1 MLWIERFG
9 GRWYADVMV
18 RAAFIGSLVTLLVIS
33 AAFAARIV
41 VEDWTGQ
48 PLGARGIPIGWKAYA
63 TPGGRPAYDVTVVED
78 GGRRGLSM
86 KSHDD
91 HSTIAREV
99 QVDLAVTPVL
109 EWSWKI
115 LELPRGADVRQR
127 ATSDLAAHVLVVWP
141 RFPEM
146 LRSRLIAYAW
156 GSSED
161 AGVVERSH
169 KTGTVTFFI
178 VRSGTADLG
187 RWLTERRNVVAD
199 YERVYG
205 ERPENP
211 RAIAISI
218 DTNDTHSTAAGI
230 IGSLTFTE

>member
-1 MLWIERFG
+1 M
-9 GRWYADVMV
+9 A
-18 RAAFIGSLVTLLVIS
+18 RAVLVGSLVGFLLIS
-33 AAFAARIV
+33 TAFAGRTL
-41 VEDWTGQ
+41 VEDWTGP
-48 PLGARGIPIGWKAYA
+48 PLGARGIPVGWKAYA
-63 TPGGRPAYDVTVVED
+63 TPGGRPAYDFAVVED

-86 KSHDD
+86 KSHDE
-91 HSTIAREV
+91 HSTIAREI
-99 QVDLAVTPVL
+99 QVDLAATPVL

-115 LELPRGADVRQR
+115 QELPRGADVRR
-127 ATSDLAAHVLVVWP
+127 RETSDLTAHVLVVWP

-161 AGVVERSH
+161 AGAVQRSR
-169 KTGTVTFFI
+169 KTGTVTFVI
-178 VRSGTADLG
+178 VRSGAADLG
-187 RWLTERRNVVAD
+187 RWVTERRNVLAD

-211 RAIAISI
+211 RAVALSI

-230 IGSLTFTE
+230 IGPLTFTE

>member
-1 MLWIERFG
+1 MPR
-9 GRWYADVMV
+9 MV
-18 RAAFIGSLVTLLVIS
+18 LVGSLVIFLLIS
-33 AAFAARIV
+33 TAFAGRIV

-48 PLGARGIPIGWKAYA
+48 PLGAHGIPIGWKAYA
-63 TPGGRPAYDVTVVED
+63 TPGGRPAYDSTVVED
-78 GGRRGLSM
+78 GGRRGLSL
-86 KSHDD
+86 KSRDE
-91 HSTIAREV
+91 HSTIAREI
-99 QVDLAVTPVL
+99 QVDLAATPVL

-115 LELPRGADVRQR
+115 VELPRGADVRQR
-127 ATSDLAAHVLVVWP
+127 ATSDLTAHVLVVWP

-161 AGVVERSH
+161 AGVAERSR

-187 RWLTERRNVVAD
+187 RWVTERRNVVAD
-199 YERVYG
+199 FERVYG

-230 IGSLTFTE
+230 IGPLTFTE